1 MTSELPSS
9 AVGITISPTPEGRKL
24 VGTKE
29 ILCEKKLFSSVEEKK
44 KPINGTG

>member
-29 ILCEKKLFSSVEEKK
+29 RIGEKKLFALLKK
-44 KPINGTG
+44 NKPIKGTV

>member
-9 AVGITISPTPEGRKL
+9 AEGITISPTPEGRKL

-29 ILCEKKLFSSVEEKK
+29 KLGERKLFSSV
-44 KPINGTG
+44 